1 MFQFMN
7 RNAVISIADLRKRYK
22 GSEEEALKG
31 IQLTIYDGE
40 NFGLLGPN
48 SAGKTTLI
56 SIICGLLKFDTGMVE
71 VKGIDVKLH
80 PRKLRPV
87 IGLVPQEISLY
98 PNLTIRENLT
108 FIGCM
113 HGIYGKQL
121 EEKIEYFLD
130 VVKLKPHQSKVISK
144 CSGGIKRRTNL
155 VAGLIHN
162 PQLIFLD
169 EPTLGV
175 DEQSRN
181 LIFEF
186 LEQLNKEGATI
197 IYTTHY
203 MKEAENLCHRIL
215 IIDNGTIIAMGTP
228 SELIKNNDGCSD
240 LGQVFLKL
248 TGKELRE

>member
-1 MFQFMN
+1 MN
-7 RNAVISIADLRKRYK
+7 RSAVITIVNLRKKYR
-22 GSEEEALKG
+22 GSDEEALKG
-31 IQLTIYDGE
+31 IDLSIYE
-40 NFGLLGPN
+40 RESFGLLGPN

-56 SIICGLLKFDTGMVE
+56 SIICGLLKFNSGE
-71 VKGIDVKLH
+71 VTVYGIDVNRNPKQI
-80 PRKLRPV
+80 RPL

-98 PNLTIRENLT
+98 PNLTVKENLE
-108 FIGCM
+108 FFGRM
-113 HGIYGKQL
+113 HDLPCKILK
-121 EEKIEYFLD
+121 EKIDYYLD
-130 VVKLKPHQSKVISK
+130 VVKLGQHKSKLISR

-203 MKEAENLCHRIL
+203 MKEAENLCHRVL
-215 IIDNGTIIAMGTP
+215 IIDNGNIVTMGTP
-228 SELIKNNDGCSD
+228 GELINNQEGCND

>member
-1 MFQFMN
+1 MN
-7 RNAVISIADLRKRYK
+7 QNTIITIENLKKKYK
-22 GSEEEALKG
+22 GSDEEALKG
-31 IQLTIYDGE
+31 VSFSVFEGE

-56 SIICGLLKFDTGMVE
+56 TIICGLLKFDTGRVI
-71 VKGIDVKLH
+71 VNGVDVNKA
-80 PRKLRPV
+80 PKQIRSF

-108 FIGCM
+108 FFGRM
-113 HGIYGKQL
+113 HGIFGKIL
-121 EEKIEYFLD
+121 TEKVNYCLN
-130 VVKLKPHQSKVISK
+130 VVKLEQHQSKLISK
-144 CSGGIKRRTNL
+144 CSGGIKRRANL
-155 VAGLIHN
+155 VAGLIN
-162 PQLIFLD
+162 DPQLIFLD

-186 LEQLNKEGATI
+186 LEQLNQKGATI
-197 IYTTHY
+197 VYTTHY
-203 MKEAENLCHRIL
+203 MKEAENLCKRVV
-215 IIDNGTIIAMGTP
+215 IIDTGIIIASGTP
-228 SELIKNNDGCSD
+228 EELIKNNAGCND